1 MSSAN
6 AKYDEELKS
15 TIQKALKKI
24 NGSKENEIC
33 RYLPMEGGG
42 YMHHFTFRKM
52 KTENPKELIALV
64 NKHVISLNKP
74 QTVTPKP
81 RAPRGSRKKRD
92 QLHFTKH
99 DIDRILHMARMAGDK
114 EMIRKLTQKD
124 LKQIKRELIS
134 SIKAGRIEPDLWNCY
149 VEAVT
154 NQHASNEAI
163 ATAQTASVN

>member
-6 AKYDEELKS
+6 TKYAEELKS

-24 NGSKENEIC
+24 NASKDSEIC

-52 KTENPKELIALV
+52 KGENPRELIDLIT
-64 NKHVISLNKP
+64 KHVNSVNKP

-81 RAPRGSRKKRD
+81 RAPRGSRKRRD

-99 DIDRILHMARMAGDK
+99 DIERILHMARMAGDK

-124 LKQIKRELIS
+124 IKQIKRELIA

-149 VEAVT
+149 VEAIT
-154 NQHASNEAI
+154 NQNAQNEAI
-163 ATAQTASVN
+163 ATAQTVSVN

>member
-1 MSSAN
+1 MSSTN
-6 AKYDEELKS
+6 AKYNEELKS
-15 TIQKALKKI
+15 SIQKALKKI

-52 KTENPKELIALV
+52 KGECPKELIALI
-64 NKHVISLNKP
+64 NKHVLTPGKP

-124 LKQIKRELIS
+124 LKQIKRELIA
-134 SIKAGRIEPDLWNCY
+134 SIKAGRIEPDLWNSF

-154 NQHASNEAI
+154 NQQASNEAI
-163 ATAQTASVN
+163 ATAQTALVN